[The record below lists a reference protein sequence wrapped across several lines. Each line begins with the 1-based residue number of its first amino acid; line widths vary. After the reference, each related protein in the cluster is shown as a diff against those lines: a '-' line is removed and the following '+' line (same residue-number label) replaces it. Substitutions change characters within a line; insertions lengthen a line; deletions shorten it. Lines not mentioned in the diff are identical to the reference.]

1 VDPDTSTLHPVTLPL
16 NSITTPLT
24 LVGLGVRTVSFLS
37 VRVYSAGFYIE
48 DESIESLHHV
58 PGWNVS
64 PLRDPEHQPTSRT
77 ILPICFSHHLQ
88 SATSILHN

>member
-1 VDPDTSTLHPVTLPL
+1 MHPVTLPL
-16 NSITTPLT
+16 DAPTASMT

-48 DESIESLHHV
+48 EEMIKSLHHI

-64 PLRDPEHQPTSRT
+64 SPLSST
-77 ILPICFSHHLQ
+77 C
-88 SATSILHN
+88 